1 MRNSTDP
8 TTTEPE
14 QALALGDGPVVVTGA
29 SSPAVVAAVEEA
41 LGDHTVLV
49 VDPEEHDLAD
59 ALAQAPA
66 PVVVLVT
73 DARPDV
79 LDRLPELGDLLD
91 ADRRL
96 VLTTR
101 PGFLGATL
109 APVEAFVVP
118 GEPLG
123 VEDLA
128 GLSDPARAVVDAVVD
143 RDRLAVAGALD
154 EAELAALVGTG
165 DPLTDALDEA
175 VLAGFVR
182 LATRGGAPHLAPE
195 PIVVDHAD
203 GPAGRPVTAEFGRR
217 LRDAGDPARL
227 VVPGRVA
234 VARGDAGVA
243 PVLLGHLDPDEVP
256 VDVAWAVAVAAEE
269 NGLDD
274 AAVRWHLSVAARDA
288 DAAPGSR
295 RAAGLAELRLGPPE
309 AARELLAGAPDD
321 DRRAQDALARLALV
335 PDGDGRDDAR
345 RRFALAAAGDDDLAA
360 GAAAA
365 LARLHLADGDDEAA
379 LTRLRQAAGSSLRR
393 LAVSARTTTIPVL
406 ARLGRLTEAQ
416 DATDELAA
424 FLTTAD
430 PASAHEA
437 LVLARAALHRR
448 GGDLDAA
455 ADVLRAA
462 SGGARGVQV
471 EAATAE
477 LELEGDRWEV
487 LLDDERPEWRH
498 LRRHR
503 RDRPELS
510 QRGHGPTDPVRRL
523 WAARGEAAFRGR
535 RYALAA
541 ECFGEVATASDRLGD
556 RATERLGVIAL
567 REGDATRALGHLEV
581 AAASADPA
589 VADRAARLADR
600 ARAVLERRE
609 LAAVPAQRSGR
620 TGRDG
625 AVRGGM
631 LRLLSGA

>member
-8 TTTEPE
+8 TTTELE

-29 SSPAVVAAVEEA
+29 STPAVAGAVEEV
-41 LGDHTVLV
+41 LGDHAVLV

-79 LDRLPELGDLLD
+79 LDRLPELGELL
-91 ADRRL
+91 ATDRRL

-101 PGFLGATL
+101 PGFLGAAL
-109 APVEAFVVP
+109 APVEAVVVP
-118 GEPLG
+118 GEPLDPA
-123 VEDLA
+123 DLA
-128 GLSDPARAVVDAVVD
+128 GLTEAARAVVEAVVD
-143 RDRLAVAGALD
+143 RDRLAVAGALGH
-154 EAELAALVGTG
+154 EELAALVGNP
-165 DPLTDALDEA
+165 DPTDAVDEA

-195 PIVVDHAD
+195 PTVVDHAD
-203 GPAGRPVTAEFGRR
+203 GPDGRPVTADFGRR

-234 VARGDAGVA
+234 VARGDAGLA
-243 PVLLGHLDPDEVP
+243 PVLLGHLDPGVVP

-269 NGLDD
+269 NGSDE

-295 RAAGLAELRLGPPE
+295 RAAGLAELRLGHPE
-309 AARELLAGAPDD
+309 AARELLTGAPDD

-365 LARLHLADGDDEAA
+365 LAHLHLADGDDEAA
-379 LTRLRQAAGSSLRR
+379 LTRLRQAAGSSVRR

-406 ARLGRLTEAQ
+406 ARLGRLAEAQ

-448 GGDLDAA
+448 RGDLDAA
-455 ADVLRAA
+455 ADVLRGAG
-462 SGGARGVQV
+462 GGAQV
-471 EAATAE
+471 AAATAE
-477 LELEGDRWEV
+477 LDLELDRWEV

-498 LRRHR
+498 LARPR

-556 RATERLGVIAL
+556 RATARLGVIAL

-581 AAASADPA
+581 AAASADPV

-609 LAAVPAQRSGR
+609 LAAVPAQRRG
-620 TGRDG
+620 G
-625 AVRGGM
+625 AVRGGV